1 MTAQRQRTPV
11 SAVVFDLDG
20 TLIDSRAD
28 IAAAVNHVL
37 HELGYATLPLEQ
49 VMGYVGDGAG
59 HLIMRAAGLPVD
71 APELKPILEQFLE
84 YYTAHAADNTTWMP
98 GAIEA
103 LDALASCPLAICTNK
118 PKVTTLAV
126 LNAFGVV
133 DRFAAI
139 IGGGDLPLLK
149 PDPLPLLTI
158 AEQLHCAVETLV
170 IVGDGPQD
178 VEAGKRAGAFTIGVR
193 GGIASPERLLA
204 SDPDLVL
211 HSLWELPAAI
221 TRLREA

>member
-1 MTAQRQRTPV
+1 MILQRPCATLG
-11 SAVVFDLDG
+11 AIVFDLDG

-28 IAAAVNHVL
+28 IAAAVNFVL
-37 HELGYATLPLEQ
+37 HKLGYATLPLEQ

-84 YYTAHAADNTTWMP
+84 YYTAHAADKTTWMP
-98 GAIEA
+98 GALEA

-118 PKVTTLAV
+118 PKATTLAV
-126 LNAFGVV
+126 LSAFGAV
-133 DRFAAI
+133 DRFTAI
-139 IGGGDLPLLK
+139 IGGGDLPALK
-149 PDPLPLLTI
+149 PDPLPLITI
-158 AEQLHCAVETLV
+158 AEQVHCKPTELV
-170 IVGDGPQD
+170 VVGDGPQD

-211 HSLWELPAAI
+211 PSLWELPAAI
-221 TRLREA
+221 AQLQVA